1 MGKSE
6 EAQTDTKGAVKK
18 DQSSKNPT
26 TDILRKQEEVKYRIL
41 NHVTTLHHIF
51 KINCRLY
58 KT

>member
-41 NHVTTLHHIF
+41 KHVTALQPY
-51 KINCRLY
+51 LQE
-58 KT
+58 